1 MNGVTRSFS
10 TNRTASSLNDPSPN
24 WSNRPPKET
33 IFLNGCDFEHWLV
46 VVDAPDP
53 NLTRDEIIQSYIA
66 TLGKVLPRVFLK
78 NLLFVISA
86 MKIRSLNF
94 KIYSVST
101 KHYFALGALVSEE
114 LYYKLKEIPGVC
126 WVLLDSYLDVKNKD
140 YGGEYCIF
148 CYFLRIQ
155 GYSLYVFIN
164 TNAMIPSWMAECPY
178 ETKATIIF

>member
-10 TNRTASSLNDPSPN
+10 TKRTASSLNDPSPN
-24 WSNRPPKET
+24 WSNRSPKET
-33 IFLNGCDFEHWLV
+33 ILLNGCDFEHWLV

-101 KHYFALGALVSEE
+101 KHYFAFGALVSEE
-114 LYYKLKEIPGVC
+114 LYYNLQAQGDPWC
-126 WVLLDSYLDVKNKD
+126 LLGS
-140 YGGEYCIF
+140 
-148 CYFLRIQ
+148 
-155 GYSLYVFIN
+155 S
-164 TNAMIPSWMAECPY
+164 
-178 ETKATIIF
+178 